1 MAYKAIVSP
10 IAKADIKR
18 AVAYYKKKASLK
30 IAQNFLKDYELT
42 LQKIVENPLFKI
54 YYKDFRGLLLLK
66 KYPYII
72 FYQIDHDKKLILI
85 KAVFNAKQDT
95 RKRP

>member
-18 AVAYYKKKASLK
+18 AVAYYKKKASVK
-30 IAQNFLKDYELT
+30 VAQNFLKDYELT
-42 LQKIVENPLFKI
+42 LQKIVENPLFQI
-54 YYKDFRGLLLLK
+54 YYKDFRELLLK